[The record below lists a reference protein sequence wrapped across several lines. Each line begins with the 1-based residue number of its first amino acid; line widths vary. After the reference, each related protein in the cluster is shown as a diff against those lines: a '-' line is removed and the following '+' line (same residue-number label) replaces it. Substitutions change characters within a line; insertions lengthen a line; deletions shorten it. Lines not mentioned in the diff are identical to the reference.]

1 MERGRISAIFRY
13 PVKSMAGELL
23 DVARLSWHGIESDR
37 RLAFRRLTDKSGLP
51 WLTASKLPQ
60 LLLYKP
66 VGLDSNNAERL
77 PTHVC
82 TPDGKEYELRSDE
95 LREEIS
101 GRYGSDVELMNLKHG
116 IFDEAC
122 ISVIGLGTVHCVER
136 ESGRHVD
143 LRRFRPNVVIET
155 DSAEPFEEDRWVGR
169 TLMFGEGNSAA
180 AIRVTLRD
188 ERCVMVNLDPD
199 TAERDSEVMKTIVRL
214 TRISHRSFGVGSNG
228 APGAVFHRPSSDIAF
243 RREIVMLI
251 GHRKGHK
258 TAGKSF
264 SFVAKPISSA
274 TPQGLRYGLRLK
286 VLLEIEKSHFS
297 SAGSPTPADIAPAT
311 DNWKPSRPKPCA
323 PSPGSGRRSS
333 AASYGSSIPVLRPV
347 QSLSGPA
354 ASTH

>member
-1 MERGRISAIFRY
+1 MAKLSAGF
-13 PVKSMAGELL
+13 
-23 DVARLSWHGIESDR
+23 
-37 RLAFRRLTDKSGLP
+37 
-51 WLTASKLPQ
+51 
-60 LLLYKP
+60 
-66 VGLDSNNAERL
+66 
-77 PTHVC
+77 
-82 TPDGKEYELRSDE
+82 
-95 LREEIS
+95 
-101 GRYGSDVELMNLKHG
+101 
-116 IFDEAC
+116 
-122 ISVIGLGTVHCVER
+122 
-136 ESGRHVD
+136 
-143 LRRFRPNVVIET
+143 
-155 DSAEPFEEDRWVGR
+155 
-169 TLMFGEGNSAA
+169 LMFRWRGATPEVFIVHPGGPFWAKKDAGAWSIPKGEYAE
-180 AIRVTLRD
+180 D
-188 ERCVMVNLDPD
+188 EDP
-199 TAERDSEVMKTIVRL
+199 L

-258 TAGKSF
+258 TSGKSF